1 MVLQL
6 RLAIIIDVVLR
17 VNCVALSIENKR
29 ILMMRDMR
37 QLAASGFQPQV
48 RCIIDTPER
57 LVGGRLIAL
66 RIVSNLVVVNILI
79 S

>member
-1 MVLQL
+1 
-6 RLAIIIDVVLR
+6 
-17 VNCVALSIENKR
+17 
-29 ILMMRDMR
+29 MRDMR

-66 RIVSNLVVVNILI
+66 RIVSNLVVVDIFISQVDSVPKFSAVANIQFSYSLVL
-79 S
+79 